1 MEEIRKECFCNNCGN
16 EIDIGYRVDVDF
28 EEVEEEDEDDEIS
41 YDVEDTDE
49 DLEEDW

>member
-1 MEEIRKECFCNNCGN
+1 MKEIRKECFCNNCGN
-16 EIDIGYRVDVDF
+16 EIDIDPVADVDF